1 MSKPYSRL
9 FKAEHDRVIGAGG
22 VNALAVYV
30 ALCRIQSDAPP
41 DQKSLF
47 KAGAARI
54 ARHSAVSTRSVKRAL
69 PILAAEGLIQI
80 TSGRRKDRLSDHEE
94 NQITLLG
101 NAAHTS
107 KGSDRESLGSD
118 TESVRDGTR
127 IKASKE
133 AIKEKSRFAGS
144 EAKASPA
151 SGREEKKSQ
160 QRPTD
165 SGWNL
170 RSI

>member
-1 MSKPYSRL
+1 MNRAYSRL
-9 FKAEHDRVIGAGG
+9 FKSEQDRAIASGG

-41 DQKSLF
+41 DQKGKF

-54 ARHSAVSTRSVKRAL
+54 ARHSGISTRSVKRYL
-69 PILAAEGLIQI
+69 PILAKEELIKV
-80 TSGRRKDRLSDHEE
+80 TSGRRKDRGSDHEE

-101 NAAHTS
+101 NAAYPS
-107 KGSDRESLGSD
+107 KSRDRETLGRD

-127 IKASKE
+127 IKKNPKGLKKE
-133 AIKEKSRFAGS
+133 DRFAGV

-151 SGREEKKSQ
+151 SGSKQ
-160 QRPTD
+160 TTD
-165 SGWNL
+165 PDFD
-170 RSI
+170 IY

>member
-80 TSGRRKDRLSDHEE
+80 TSGRRKDRRGDHEE

-101 NAAHTS
+101 NDAATS
-107 KGSDRESLGSD
+107 KGSDRESLGSA

-127 IKASKE
+127 IKKDPKGSK
-133 AIKEKSRFAGS
+133 KEGRFAGS
-144 EAKASPA
+144 EAEASPA
-151 SGREEKKSQ
+151 SGPEKSLNPDYDY
-160 QRPTD
+160 R
-165 SGWNL
+165 
-170 RSI
+170 